1 MIMTSDGLQVIEV
14 TPARLGQ
21 LPCCG
26 VKNTAHEGHRSKK
39 AWLEEHIARGLRAR
53 ILLTED
59 NRQCGY
65 IEYLPGE
72 HAWRAVDAAGYMF
85 IHCIWTFYKKY
96 QHKGNAVRLVQ
107 ACVDDARKAKMQ
119 GVAVIAR
126 KKPWLASS
134 DLFMKCGFEVAGTA
148 PPDYELLVRKFRM
161 NTPNPRF
168 LPIPG
173 DRPETYGPGL
183 TIIRADQCPHSV
195 KFAREIGEV
204 AEREFQLKPR
214 HVLLKSCHDAR
225 NAPTP
230 YAVFS
235 IIFNGT
241 VLSDHQISK
250 TRFRKMM
257 KNQAAPDAAAGR
269 HPRVRR

>member
-1 MIMTSDGLQVIEV
+1 MTGDELQVIEV
-14 TPARLGQ
+14 TPAQLGQ

-26 VKNTAHEGHRSKK
+26 VKNTAHEGHRAKT
-39 AWLEEHIARGLRAR
+39 AWLQDHLARGLRAR

-72 HAWRAVDAAGYMF
+72 YAWRGVDAAGYMF
-85 IHCIWTFYKKY
+85 IHCIWTFYRKY
-96 QHKGNAVRLVQ
+96 QRKGNAVRLVQ
-107 ACVDDARKAKMQ
+107 ECVDDARKAKMR

-126 KKPWLASS
+126 RKPWLASS
-134 DLFMKCGFEVAGTA
+134 DLFLKCGFGVVATA
-148 PPDYELLVRKFRM
+148 PPDYELLALKFRK
-161 NTPNPRF
+161 NAPNPRL
-168 LPIPG
+168 LPVPAG
-173 DRPETYGPGL
+173 RPETYGTGL
-183 TIIRADQCPHSV
+183 TIVRADQCPHSV

-204 AEREFQLKPR
+204 AEREFQLKPK
-214 HVLLKSCHDAR
+214 HVLLKSYQDAR

-235 IIFNGT
+235 IIYNGT

-250 TRFRKMM
+250 TRFRNLM
-257 KNQAAPDAAAGR
+257 KKQASPSGARRRRD
-269 HPRVRR
+269 VRAET

>member
-1 MIMTSDGLQVIEV
+1 MDMKGDGLRIVEV
-14 TPARLGQ
+14 APARLGQ

-26 VKNTAHEGHRSKK
+26 VKNTAHEGHRAKT
-39 AWLEEHIARGLRAR
+39 AWLKEHLPRGLRAR

-72 HAWRAVDAAGYMF
+72 HAWRGVDAAGYMF
-85 IHCIWTFYKKY
+85 IHCIWTFYRRY
-96 QHKGNAVRLVQ
+96 QHKGNAVSLVQ
-107 ACVDDARKAKMQ
+107 ACVADARKAKMH

-134 DLFMKCGFEVAGTA
+134 DLFVKCGFEVADTA
-148 PPDYELLVRKFRM
+148 PPDYELLVLKFRKSA
-161 NTPNPRF
+161 PNPRI
-168 LPIPG
+168 LPIP
-173 DRPETYGPGL
+173 DSRPESCGPGL
-183 TIIRADQCPHSV
+183 TIIRADQCPHAV
-195 KFAREIGEV
+195 KFGREIGEV

-214 HVLLKSCHDAR
+214 DVILKSCQDAR

-235 IIFNGT
+235 IILNGR

-250 TRFRKMM
+250 TRFRNIM
-257 KNQAAPDAAAGR
+257 KKQLPGR
-269 HPRVRR
+269 H